1 MKEICTD
8 NDTLHAKLREAT
20 RNLHRRLDHHPL
32 LAPLVQPGLDQRR
45 YGDALLALY
54 GVHAPLEEAIA
65 AFFNRQHPG
74 IFDYASRSK
83 TPALTADL
91 AELGRMPS
99 PMSKPVTV
107 PIHPIGSLAESVGVL
122 YPLEGS
128 MLGAQVILRQLPTG
142 SGNHL
147 PTRFFSCYGDQAHV
161 RWRSFLT
168 WADTHCP
175 AAHHDIAIAAA
186 QRVFTT
192 IADHLDFMA
201 QHLSIERT

>member
-1 MKEICTD
+1 MTETRTD

-32 LAPLVQPGLDQRR
+32 LAPLVQPGLDQRH

-65 AFFNRQHPG
+65 TFFNRQHPG

-91 AELGRMPS
+91 AELGRTPS
-99 PMSKPVTV
+99 PTSRSITV
-107 PIHPIGSLAESVGVL
+107 PVQEINSLAESVGVL

-128 MLGAQVILRQLPTG
+128 MLGAQVILRQLQTG
-142 SGNHL
+142 SGDHL

-161 RWRSFLT
+161 RWRSFLA

-175 AAHHDIAIAAA
+175 AAQHDIAIAAA
-186 QRVFTT
+186 QQVFTT
-192 IADHLDFMA
+192 IADHLDNMA
-201 QHLSIERT
+201 HVVPGNHG